1 MDCLLKAKSE
11 YLLLKKAKKHI
22 QEKQNIKKTLSNA
35 HVFLKCAI
43 MKMSNITKEMCQR
56 TSFFIIKE
64 VNKMSKIMM
73 IIAIAL
79 SVANLTNVSADEW
92 KKMDYSGLNIIQE
105 TIESAVDGSHSIA
118 NSIVE

>member
-1 MDCLLKAKSE
+1 
-11 YLLLKKAKKHI
+11 
-22 QEKQNIKKTLSNA
+22 
-35 HVFLKCAI
+35 

-64 VNKMSKIMM
+64 VDKMSKIMM
-73 IIAIAL
+73 IIAIAF

>member
-1 MDCLLKAKSE
+1 
-11 YLLLKKAKKHI
+11 
-22 QEKQNIKKTLSNA
+22 
-35 HVFLKCAI
+35 
-43 MKMSNITKEMCQR
+43 
-56 TSFFIIKE
+56 
-64 VNKMSKIMM
+64 MSKIMM

-92 KKMDYSGLNIIQE
+92 EKMDYSGLNIIQE

>member
-1 MDCLLKAKSE
+1 ML
-11 YLLLKKAKKHI
+11 
-22 QEKQNIKKTLSNA
+22 
-35 HVFLKCAI
+35 
-43 MKMSNITKEMCQR
+43 NITKEMCRR
-56 TSFFIIKE
+56 TSFFIVKE
-64 VNKMSKIMM
+64 VDKMSKIMM
-73 IIAIAL
+73 TIAIVL

>member
-1 MDCLLKAKSE
+1 
-11 YLLLKKAKKHI
+11 
-22 QEKQNIKKTLSNA
+22 
-35 HVFLKCAI
+35 
-43 MKMSNITKEMCQR
+43 
-56 TSFFIIKE
+56 
-64 VNKMSKIMM
+64 MSKIMM

-118 NSIVE
+118 NPIVE